1 MNGLPGTYPNNFN
14 PRERFKSFDLQVCL
28 APKREDS
35 VSYSYIP
42 IKCSVHYYTRLHE
55 VGVGERREWGI
66 F

>member
-35 VSYSYIP
+35 VEY
-42 IKCSVHYYTRLHE
+42 
-55 VGVGERREWGI
+55 GVILRRI
-66 F
+66 QKMNRVISNFAIT